1 MEIKTNDYT
10 VKCNITVQPNMAISR
25 YLLNVTYN
33 KVINIFIHT
42 LEWLRFVSRLF
53 SLGILYNDILW
64 VKRIILDVG
73 TREGN
78 PLAMLSNYSEQRR
91 EYIGVGIDLRGR
103 STIDPRVSENH
114 ILRCPSTL
122 FQCEGNLS

>member
-1 MEIKTNDYT
+1 M
-10 VKCNITVQPNMAISR
+10 ITFCQSAFFLGYFIRVQR
-25 YLLNVTYN
+25 YL
-33 KVINIFIHT
+33 KCKKHT
-42 LEWLRFVSRLF
+42 LKR
-53 SLGILYNDILW
+53 I
-64 VKRIILDVG
+64 RIILDVG

-78 PLAMLSNYSEQRR
+78 RLAMLSNYSEQRR

-122 FQCEGNLS
+122 FQCEGNLN